1 MGQGLDV
8 MGLASHGAQVLITEM
23 VTGGWQLLREKVAR
37 FFRKDGQETSSRQL
51 EMLDEIER
59 GLPEASE
66 EDREEVQE
74 RLVRQLAA
82 YLDRFPEMA
91 DELRALLPSQDETRE
106 APAPTVAAYNNTN
119 SQVLQSLGDIDAGDG
134 GINYGVPPRRG
145 ER

>member
-1 MGQGLDV
+1 

-23 VTGGWQLLREKVAR
+23 LTGGWQLLRERIAR
-37 FFRKDGQETSSRQL
+37 FLRRDGEETSNRQL

-66 EDREEVQE
+66 ADRAAIHD
-74 RLVRQLAA
+74 RLVRQIAA

-91 DELRALLPSQDETRE
+91 DELREVLPARDE
-106 APAPTVAAYNNTN
+106 APSAPSTMAAYNNTN

-134 GINYGVPPRRG
+134 GINYGVPSRKG

>member
-1 MGQGLDV
+1 MSQELDV

-23 VTGGWQLLREKVAR
+23 LTGGWQLLREKIAR
-37 FFRKDGQETSSRQL
+37 FLRRDGQETSSRQL

-66 EDREEVQE
+66 AAREVIQE
-74 RLVRQLAA
+74 RLVRQIAA

-91 DELRALLPSQDETRE
+91 DELREVLPAQDE
-106 APAPTVAAYNNTN
+106 APSAPSTMAAYNNTN

-134 GINYGVPPRRG
+134 GINYGVPSRKG